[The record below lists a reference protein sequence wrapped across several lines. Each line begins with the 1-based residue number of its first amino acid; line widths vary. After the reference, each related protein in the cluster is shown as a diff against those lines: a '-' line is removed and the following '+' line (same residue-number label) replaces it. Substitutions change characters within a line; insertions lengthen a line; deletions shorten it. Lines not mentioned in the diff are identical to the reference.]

1 MKERVGKKSEKET
14 EKAGKREREEGLG
27 TGREGEMIQRI
38 KEL

>member
-1 MKERVGKKSEKET
+1 MKERVGGKKESWEE
-14 EKAGKREREEGLG
+14 EEREEGLG